1 MEFIGQLV
9 QVVVALSIL
18 NVWLLR
24 VNRETNW
31 RGGNAQSM
39 REEFA
44 VYGLPSWSMPTVGTM
59 KVGCALSLLLGIVAP
74 SFTAPAA
81 LGLAT
86 LMLGA
91 VVMHTKIKD
100 PLVKSLP
107 AFSLLLLCA
116 FVMYTSTS
124 GIVTAEP
131 LIGEE

>member
-1 MEFIGQLV
+1 
-9 QVVVALSIL
+9 
-18 NVWLLR
+18 R

-31 RGGNAQSM
+31 CGGDARSM
-39 REEFA
+39 REEFT
-44 VYGLPSWSMPTVGTM
+44 VYGLPSWAMPTVGTM

-100 PLVKSLP
+100 PIVKSLP

-116 FVMYTSTS
+116 FVMYASTS

-131 LIGEE
+131 VIGEE